1 MFQQLPE
8 RPDLAQ
14 LRRQAKELYR
24 AAAANDPAAR
34 VRLRVVSER
43 VTLSVA
49 QLAIAREYGFASW
62 KRLKDEAERRRL
74 IDSGDVDGL
83 ARLLATDPSL
93 ARDRVHSCL
102 TQPGTAVWDYVGV
115 ARFHQLLDHDRIGDI
130 ARVLLAAGAPV
141 DGDPGDPETPLIMAA
156 SYGETGMA
164 RALIDA
170 GADLEATGVAVPG
183 GTALAHAVAFG
194 MTAIVDLLVT
204 AGAVVHT
211 IVEAAGAGGLGD
223 FLTPDTPAAD
233 RARALRAAAVNERL
247 DVIDQLLA
255 AGTPV
260 DAAIDGS
267 TALHGAAWEGK
278 ARSVRHLLARGADP
292 ARRDADHDGTPLDWC
307 RHRHAF
313 VGDRWGHAAV
323 ERILEPLTPPS
334 ISASTSLVSSSSIE
348 D

>member
-1 MFQQLPE
+1 MSEQPQLPE

-24 AAAANDPAAR
+24 ATAANDPAAR

-49 QLAIAREYGFASW
+49 QLAIARAYGFASW
-62 KRLKDEAERRRL
+62 TRLKDELERRRL

-102 TQPGTAVWDYVGV
+102 SHPTSTVWNYVGV

-141 DGDPGDPETPLIMAA
+141 EGTSGEGETAFITAA
-156 SYGETGMA
+156 SYGETDMA

-170 GADLEATGVAVPG
+170 GADLEATGYAVPG
-183 GTALAHAVAFG
+183 GTALAHAVVFG

-211 IVEAAGAGGLGD
+211 IVEAAGAGDPGD

-247 DVIDQLLA
+247 AVIDQFLA
-255 AGTPV
+255 AGTPI
-260 DAAIDGS
+260 DAKIDGS

-292 ARRDADHDGTPLDWC
+292 IQRDTDHEGTPLDWC

-313 VGDRWGHAAV
+313 VGDRWGHAEV
-323 ERILEPLTPPS
+323 EHILEPLMPPR
-334 ISASTSLVSSSSIE
+334 E
-348 D
+348 N